1 MRSIGAA
8 ELALEMMVERSIEQ
22 KAFGKTTPSARHGAR
37 KHRQVA
43 HQNRSGPPA
52 RASHGL
58 DDRHRRRQGCAQ
70 GNSHDQ
76 GARSELYTTVCD
88 RAMQVFGAMGISP
101 DMPLADHW
109 NWGRDGHSLHIQ
121 KEAYQ

>member
-1 MRSIGAA
+1 MVRGSI
-8 ELALEMMVERSIEQ
+8 
-22 KAFGKTTPSARHGAR
+22 
-37 KHRQVA
+37 
-43 HQNRSGPPA
+43 
-52 RASHGL
+52 
-58 DDRHRRRQGCAQ
+58 
-70 GNSHDQ
+70 
-76 GARSELYTTVCD
+76 ARSRIKIDQVRLLVLRTAWMIDTVGAKAAPKEIPMIKALVPSLYTTVCD